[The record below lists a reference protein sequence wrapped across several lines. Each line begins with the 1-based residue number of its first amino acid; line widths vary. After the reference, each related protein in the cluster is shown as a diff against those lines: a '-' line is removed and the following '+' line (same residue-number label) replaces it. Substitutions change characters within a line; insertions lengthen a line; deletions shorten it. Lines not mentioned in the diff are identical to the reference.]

1 MLLSK
6 TDVEI
11 ITNIVRISSTR
22 RGAIDF
28 DLNFLRGLQRNH
40 RTLSLQYCSKAD
52 LRTKASR
59 VQIVDT
65 KEIAGYIHVRFLF
78 IIGAT

>member
-11 ITNIVRISSTR
+11 ITNIVRVSSTR
-22 RGAIDF
+22 RGAIGF
-28 DLNFLRGLQRNH
+28 DLNFLRALQRKH
-40 RTLSLQYCSKAD
+40 RTLSLLYCSEAD

-59 VQIVDT
+59 VQIVNK
-65 KEIAGYIHVRFLF
+65 KEIGGYNNLRFLF
-78 IIGAT
+78 IIGVT